1 MVRGAE
7 PEEEKELTVEDGLA
21 VVMRLREE
29 GMSLKDAVKQVAK
42 DLGLP
47 KNQLYD
53 MAVNQK

>member
-1 MVRGAE
+1 M
-7 PEEEKELTVEDGLA
+7 
-21 VVMRLREE
+21 VMRLREE

-47 KNQLYD
+47 RNQLYD